1 MYKNQ
6 RKSLTEQGKPIRFN
20 GKEPEII
27 NNKNEPERR
36 TIKYQKRSEK
46 YYSLP
51 TSQLL
56 AQQLHGLLHYKKSK
70 EEY

>member
-20 GKEPEII
+20 VKEPEII

-36 TIKYQKRSEK
+36 NNQRPEK
-46 YYSLP
+46 V
-51 TSQLL
+51 
-56 AQQLHGLLHYKKSK
+56 
-70 EEY
+70 